1 MSNQVAIIRECNE
14 MLGCVNNLSNYL
26 DKLNEC
32 IDLHS
37 PYSLIIDIVRNI
49 YDYDTD
55 ILMDILYNG
64 LEKKLEIT
72 KQNLNKKLPYL
83 QQVLETKNEMS

>member
-37 PYSLIIDIVRNI
+37 PYTLIIDIVRSM
-49 YDYDTD
+49 YDYDSD
-55 ILMDILYNG
+55 ILMYILYDG
-64 LEKKLEIT
+64 IQKKLEIT

-83 QQVLETKNEMS
+83 QQVLETKT